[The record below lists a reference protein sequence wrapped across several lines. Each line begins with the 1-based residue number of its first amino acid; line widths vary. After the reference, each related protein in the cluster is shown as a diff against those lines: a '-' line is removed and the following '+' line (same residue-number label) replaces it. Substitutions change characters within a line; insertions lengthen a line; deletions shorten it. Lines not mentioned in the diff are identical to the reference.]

1 MAQNEI
7 GIKPAGKQLVI
18 TRVFNAPRATV
29 FKMWTKEEHLKNWW
43 GPAGFDL
50 NIKQLDLKA
59 GGIFHYS
66 MGSNGM
72 EMWGQFIYVEI
83 VPPEKLVFINT
94 FSDEDGN
101 ITPSP
106 FMPGWPL
113 EVINTVTFE
122 EEEGKTT
129 VTIKGNPHNATEE
142 EYKVFESAIAS
153 LQQGF
158 GGTFDRL
165 DEYLVSLSL

>member
-7 GIKPAGKQLVI
+7 GIKPDSKQLVI
-18 TRVFNAPRATV
+18 TRVFKAPRATV
-29 FKMWTKEEHLKNWW
+29 FKMWTEAEHLKNWW
-43 GPAGFDL
+43 GPAGCDL
-50 NIKQLDLKA
+50 KIKKLDLKA
-59 GGIFHYS
+59 GGVFHYS
-66 MGSNGM
+66 MGGAGM
-72 EMWGQFIYVEI
+72 EMWGKFIYVEI

-106 FMPGWPL
+106 FMPGWPR
-113 EVINTVTFE
+113 EVINTVTFD

-129 VTIKGNPHNATEE
+129 LTIKGNPHKASEDEQNA
-142 EYKVFESAIAS
+142 FESAIAS
-153 LQQGF
+153 MQQGF
-158 GGTFDRL
+158 GGTFDKL